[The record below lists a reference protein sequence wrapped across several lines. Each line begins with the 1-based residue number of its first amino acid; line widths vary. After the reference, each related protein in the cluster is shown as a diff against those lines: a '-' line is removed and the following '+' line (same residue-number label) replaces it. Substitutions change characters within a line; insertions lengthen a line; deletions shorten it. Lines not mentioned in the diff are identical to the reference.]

1 MGSTDVMQPTIYHN
15 PRCSKSRATLELL
28 TSRGFSPRILAYLE
42 TPPTSVEIESL
53 LAMLAVEPRELMRKD
68 EDEYSALGLADP
80 ELTRKQLVAAI
91 AAHPRL
97 LQRPIVVAG
106 SRAAIGRPPE
116 AVLAILPD

>member
-28 TSRGFSPRILAYLE
+28 TSRGFSPRVVAYLE
-42 TPPTSVEIESL
+42 TPPTSAEIESL